1 MNKCYE
7 IASSSTLHQIDDK
20 MYFNIFFNFVHIH
33 QVKCRFTLPKCAR
46 MSVLIYNTPLN
57 LNMNARLLLLI
68 YTRFKKTDILVKD
81 LDRNLAFFNHCI
93 NQIIS

>member
-1 MNKCYE
+1 
-7 IASSSTLHQIDDK
+7 
-20 MYFNIFFNFVHIH
+20 
-33 QVKCRFTLPKCAR
+33 

-57 LNMNARLLLLI
+57 LNMHARLLLLI